1 MRIVVCGVGNVERG
15 DDAFGPS
22 VIEHLHEGETLR
34 KIDCGLFP
42 ENYLNKIVS
51 LLPDLVIF
59 LDTIGREEMKSMILM
74 NEEIAGRSALSV
86 STHNLS
92 FTAIHEFLKN
102 SGVKDVFFI
111 GVPVHSYAHYSA
123 GVRAIAD
130 RIVAILNNIDSMR
143 GFDIIKMYELL
154 SEQLR

>member
-1 MRIVVCGVGNVERG
+1 MRIVVCGVGNIERG

-22 VIEHLHEGETLR
+22 VIERSHEGKTLR

-59 LDTIGREEMKSMILM
+59 LDTIGRGEKRNVILR
-74 NEEIAGRSALSV
+74 NEEIAGRSAVSV

-92 FTAIHEFLKN
+92 FAAMYEFLRDG
-102 SGVKDVFFI
+102 GVKDVFFI

-130 RIVAILNNIDSMR
+130 RIVTVLNNIDNMP
-143 GFDIIKMYELL
+143 GVDIMKMYDVL

>member
-22 VIEHLHEGETLR
+22 VIEHLYEGETLR
-34 KIDCGLFP
+34 KIDSGLFP

-59 LDTIGREEMKSMILM
+59 LDTVGREEMRSVILR
-74 NEEIAGRSALSV
+74 NEEIASRSALSV

-92 FTAIHEFLKN
+92 FTAMYEFLKD

-111 GVPVHSYAHYSA
+111 GVPVLSYAHYSA

-130 RIVAILNNIDSMR
+130 RIVAVLNNIDNMR
-143 GFDIIKMYELL
+143 GFDIIEIYEVL